1 MSERLEQLFW
11 DEASIEVAA
20 GHGGAGAIS
29 FRREAFVTRGGPDGG
44 DGGRGGD
51 VVLVADRGLA
61 SFLGFR
67 GRPLWEAED
76 GKAGT
81 SRNCTGRS
89 AEDLVIRV
97 PVGTVVRDALQGN
110 VLKDLNEDGLTLI
123 VAKGGLGGHGNAY
136 FATATR
142 RTPRFA
148 QPGLPGE
155 RRKLRLDLKLIAD
168 VGLVGLPNAG
178 KSTLISRLSALR
190 PKIADYPFTTL
201 QPALGV
207 VAIDAGKSLTLADLP
222 GLIEGAHE
230 GHGLGDRFLRHIERT
245 RVIAH
250 LVDVGASAEMEPLQ
264 AVRVIERELAAFSS
278 TLASKPRLLVATK
291 VESEEAEELARALA
305 TELKREIL
313 LISSATGRGLG
324 ELKGALWKAVGEVA
338 ESGTASV

>member
-1 MSERLEQLFW
+1 VEHLFW
-11 DEASIEVAA
+11 DEALVEVAA
-20 GHGGAGAIS
+20 GHGGPGVVS

-51 VVLVADRGLA
+51 VILVADRGLA

-76 GKAGT
+76 GKPGA
-81 SRNCTGRS
+81 SRNCSGRS
-89 AEDLVIRV
+89 AADLVIRV
-97 PVGTVVRDALQGN
+97 PVGTIVRDALHGN
-110 VLKDLNEDGLTLI
+110 VLKDLNEDGLSLV
-123 VAKGGLGGHGNAY
+123 VAHGGLGGHGNSY
-136 FATATR
+136 FASATR

-207 VAIDAGKSLTLADLP
+207 VAIDEAKSITLADLP

-250 LVDVGASAEMEPLQ
+250 LVDVGACAEMEPLQ
-264 AVRVIERELAAFSS
+264 AVRVIERELNAFSS
-278 TLASKPRLLVATK
+278 TLASKQRLLVATK

-305 TELKREIL
+305 AELGREVL
-313 LISSATGRGLG
+313 LISSATGRGLA
-324 ELKGALWKAVGEVA
+324 ELKAALWRAVGSA
-338 ESGTASV
+338 TESGLAGV